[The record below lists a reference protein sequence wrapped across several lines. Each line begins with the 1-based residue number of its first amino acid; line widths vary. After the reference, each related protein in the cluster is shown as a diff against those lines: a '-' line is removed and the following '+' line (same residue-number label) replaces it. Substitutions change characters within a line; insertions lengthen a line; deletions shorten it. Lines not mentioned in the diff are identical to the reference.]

1 MENTCGLNFQ
11 KNVHTLTAAFVT
23 ACLGWHWQ
31 LVASV
36 AQQQKVMSITTRMD
50 FYERI
55 DPIFTEEY
63 LLGTKPEDQAPR
75 PPLREGRGRE

>member
-1 MENTCGLNFQ
+1 
-11 KNVHTLTAAFVT
+11 
-23 ACLGWHWQ
+23 
-31 LVASV
+31 
-36 AQQQKVMSITTRMD
+36 MSITTRKD